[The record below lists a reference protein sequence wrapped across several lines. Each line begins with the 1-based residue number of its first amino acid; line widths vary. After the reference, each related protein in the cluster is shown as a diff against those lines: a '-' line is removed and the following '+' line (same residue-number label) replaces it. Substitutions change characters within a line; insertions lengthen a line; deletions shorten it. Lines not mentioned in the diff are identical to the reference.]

1 MIKFIGTPMFD
12 NCLRDLRLADLE
24 ESLVMCSPYI
34 KKEAVRKFFFEGAA
48 GRKCIRADTY
58 PRKAGRLFERQFR
71 H

>member
-34 KKEAVRKFFFEGAA
+34 KKEAVRKFLSRG
-48 GRKCIRADTY
+48 
-58 PRKAGRLFERQFR
+58 
-71 H
+71 